1 MNRYSLFDPRWRSG
15 CYGLRAM
22 AYYYKTWQGYTMG
35 DLHRHDQAEIMY
47 VLKGNCRVEFE
58 GETAALGRGEFVLID
73 AGVRHRLVMDPE
85 ASCRMLNIEFK
96 FEARHDRILPF
107 SAMASDPDLGA
118 MLTAPFAYTR
128 LRDREEVFP
137 ILRQLIMEHDAD
149 TTGNELLCQTLF
161 FQLLVM
167 TARLWREMTLSD
179 PAPALRYVREAV
191 AYIRHH
197 YDQDLRVRDIA
208 GRVKVNENYL
218 QKVFKA
224 NEGVTIVEYLTRVR
238 MDRAQMLLRNT
249 AIPVQEICDYVG
261 VNSRQY
267 FSKLFRD
274 RFGVSPARYRKS
286 VQPEMIWPG
295 RKNSGC

>member
-1 MNRYSLFDPRWRSG
+1 
-15 CYGLRAM
+15 
-22 AYYYKTWQGYTMG
+22 
-35 DLHRHDQAEIMY
+35 
-47 VLKGNCRVEFE
+47 VEFE
-58 GETAALGRGEFVLID
+58 GETAALGPGEFVLID
-73 AGVRHRLVMDPE
+73 AGVRHRLVMDPAE
-85 ASCRMLNIEFK
+85 SCRMLNIEFK

-107 SAMASDPDLGA
+107 SVMASDPDLGA
-118 MLTAPFAYTR
+118 MLAAPFAYTR

-137 ILRQLIMEHDAD
+137 ILRRLIMEHDTETA
-149 TTGNELLCQTLF
+149 GSELLRQTLF

-167 TARLWREMTLSD
+167 TARLRRERSLSD
-179 PAPALRYVREAV
+179 PTPSTGYVREAV

-208 GRVKVNENYL
+208 DRVKVNENYL
-218 QKVFKA
+218 QKIFKA
-224 NEGVTIVEYLTRVR
+224 GEGVTLIEYLTRVR
-238 MDRAQMLLRNT
+238 MDRARMLLKNT

-286 VQPEMIWPG
+286 VQTEITRRDRGNPG
-295 RKNSGC
+295 C